1 LHGWRGAR
9 KLGLPHSITE
19 TWTTMARSDPPQA
32 GRLQRE
38 LRYLGLIAGF
48 GLILLP
54 FLVYLAGVT
63 TLGPYDGGLA
73 AFLGSLYGSL
83 IRLEPGAWVLLLAG
97 PYALFWVLRL
107 LTRPLRR
114 PRAPA

>member
-1 LHGWRGAR
+1 
-9 KLGLPHSITE
+9 
-19 TWTTMARSDPPQA
+19 MARTDAPEP

-48 GLILLP
+48 GLVLLP
-54 FLVYLAGVT
+54 FLIYLAGVL
-63 TLGPYDGGLA
+63 TLGPYDGGLG
-73 AFLGSLYGSL
+73 AFLRSLYGSL
-83 IRLEPGAWVLLLAG
+83 VRLESAAWLLLLAG

-114 PRAPA
+114 RQPSA

>member
-1 LHGWRGAR
+1 
-9 KLGLPHSITE
+9 
-19 TWTTMARSDPPQA
+19 MARSDPPQA

-48 GLILLP
+48 GLIVLP

-83 IRLEPGAWVLLLAG
+83 LRLEPGAWVLLLAG

>member
-1 LHGWRGAR
+1 
-9 KLGLPHSITE
+9 
-19 TWTTMARSDPPQA
+19 MARSPAPQA
-32 GRLQRE
+32 GRLRRE

-48 GLILLP
+48 GLLLLP
-54 FLVYLAGVT
+54 FLVYLAGVK
-63 TLGPYDGGLA
+63 TLGPYDGGLT

-83 IRLEPGAWVLLLAG
+83 LRLEPGAWILLLAG

-114 PRAPA
+114 RRAAA